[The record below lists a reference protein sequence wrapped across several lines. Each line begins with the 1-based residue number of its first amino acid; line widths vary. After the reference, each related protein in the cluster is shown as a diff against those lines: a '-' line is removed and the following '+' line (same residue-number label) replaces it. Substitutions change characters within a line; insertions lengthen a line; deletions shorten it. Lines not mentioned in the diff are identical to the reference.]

1 MGLYENMARL
11 KEANLCNI
19 VLVPSRL
26 SASGRNK
33 LYYHQQLNIGLYP
46 SGKCLYLLTVLTG
59 SLGDTY
65 TRHPARNLSGGRSD
79 HQDLQDL
86 QDHQDN

>member
-33 LYYHQQLNIGLYP
+33 LHHHHHVKAEPGGTKTGADIT
-46 SGKCLYLLTVLTG
+46 YL
-59 SLGDTY
+59 
-65 TRHPARNLSGGRSD
+65 
-79 HQDLQDL
+79 
-86 QDHQDN
+86 

>member
-33 LYYHQQLNIGLYP
+33 LYYHYHPPFSLKDSSIYTIYP
-46 SGKCLYLLTVLTG
+46 IVPSIKLPIYILTL
-59 SLGDTY
+59 
-65 TRHPARNLSGGRSD
+65 
-79 HQDLQDL
+79 
-86 QDHQDN
+86 

>member
-1 MGLYENMARL
+1 MGLYENIARL

-33 LYYHQQLNIGLYP
+33 LHYYHHHPILEEADKRHLKAEKLLREIYSVALFSNKYKRNIY
-46 SGKCLYLLTVLTG
+46 S
-59 SLGDTY
+59 S
-65 TRHPARNLSGGRSD
+65 
-79 HQDLQDL
+79 
-86 QDHQDN
+86 